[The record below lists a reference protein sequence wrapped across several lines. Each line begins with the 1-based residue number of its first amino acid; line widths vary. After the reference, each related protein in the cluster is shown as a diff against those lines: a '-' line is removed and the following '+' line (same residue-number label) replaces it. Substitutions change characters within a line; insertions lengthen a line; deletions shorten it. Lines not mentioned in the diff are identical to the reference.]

1 MIVAI
6 ATVAITSVR
15 CLTAPLRLGLSM
27 LRERGE
33 PRGQLAYGLYRDPQ
47 GRWLIYA
54 DGKVRAVDAGVW
66 RGGRG
71 GFGGEGSQRKL
82 TLQPSCPASGRAST
96 PSLRAGVGDVD
107 GRDKPGH
114 DG

>member
-1 MIVAI
+1 MEPQDYSAFADLLSKFHTASEPIQALMIVAI
-6 ATVAITSVR
+6 ATVAITSVW

-54 DGKVRAVDAGVW
+54 DAKVRAVDAGSVARRAGRVW
-66 RGGRG
+66 R
-71 GFGGEGSQRKL
+71 
-82 TLQPSCPASGRAST
+82 
-96 PSLRAGVGDVD
+96 
-107 GRDKPGH
+107 
-114 DG
+114 